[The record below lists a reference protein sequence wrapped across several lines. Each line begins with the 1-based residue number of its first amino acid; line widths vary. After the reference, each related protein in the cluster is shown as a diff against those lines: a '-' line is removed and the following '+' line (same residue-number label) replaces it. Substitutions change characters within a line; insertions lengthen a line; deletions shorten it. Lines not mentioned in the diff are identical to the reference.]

1 MQNLTI
7 LTELQYVQQM
17 INPKTTRHEQDNRSH
32 ARYLPEI
39 IIFEIIVIKIK
50 LNHMFYLPSP
60 SLQGHKRTACAPFE
74 TSVNVFKMVLKAL
87 LPKNIFA
94 CN

>member
-17 INPKTTRHEQDNRSH
+17 INPKTTRHEQDRSH

-39 IIFEIIVIKIK
+39 IFFEIIVIKIK
-50 LNHMFYLPSP
+50 LNHMFGTYPSNR
-60 SLQGHKRTACAPFE
+60 KRCILIFFE
-74 TSVNVFKMVLKAL
+74 TTQ
-87 LPKNIFA
+87 
-94 CN
+94 

>member
-50 LNHMFYLPSP
+50 LNHMFGTYPS
-60 SLQGHKRTACAPFE
+60 SRKGCILIFFE
-74 TSVNVFKMVLKAL
+74 TTQ
-87 LPKNIFA
+87 
-94 CN
+94 